1 MFRVR
6 QVNPQPRVPDVAR
19 AVRDALAG
27 LGLEAQ
33 IRPGE
38 SVAIAVGSRGI
49 AELPLIVA
57 TAVEFLRALGAE
69 PYVVP
74 AMGSHGGAT
83 AAGQASVLR
92 AQGISA
98 ERLGCEVRATM
109 ETVRLGKTP
118 AGVPV
123 HLDREAARA
132 HHILV
137 CNRIRPHA
145 SFRGAIESGLLK
157 MLVVGL
163 GNYEG
168 ARRYHQAFEKHGFE
182 ATVRSA
188 ARTILASC
196 PVLGGLAIVENAYAQ
211 VAIIDALSARDM
223 EVGEERLLRQAR
235 GWLPRFPFDSVDLL
249 IVDEMGKNISG
260 TGLDRKVI
268 GPGSFG
274 TGSLPA
280 GALVKLSRVGQAYW
294 KFVLRGAAAG
304 SPHRPVGHVEF
315 METLGRKG
323 LRFAARAIG
332 RRDGP
337 PASVEPEVAE
347 NPGGYPAIGQVLVRS
362 LTPESVGNATGL
374 DGVDLC
380 TDRLLAQVDWH
391 ATLLNGL
398 ASGTVVLPV
407 TPKHFATDRQAVD
420 FALSTLGARG
430 LDPGSLR
437 LVRIRSTAHLQE
449 LEISEAYLPEVERR
463 PDLGVRGQ
471 GHEMAFDQEGSL
483 LPAGWA
489 GDREG

>member
-6 QVNPQPRVPDVAR
+6 QLNPQPRVPDVPR

-83 AAGQASVLR
+83 AAGQAAVLR

-98 ERLGCEVRATM
+98 ERLGCEVRATI
-109 ETVRLGKTP
+109 ETVRLGKT
-118 AGVPV
+118 AEGVPV

-132 HHILV
+132 HHILI
-137 CNRIRPHA
+137 CNRVRPHA

-188 ARTILASC
+188 ARTILATC

-211 VAIIDALSARDM
+211 VAVIDALSARDI
-223 EVGEERLLRQAR
+223 EAGEERLLRQAR
-235 GWLPRFPFDSVDLL
+235 SWLPRFPFDSVDLL

-268 GPGSFG
+268 GPGAAASG
-274 TGSLPA
+274 NLPA
-280 GALVKLSRVGQAYW
+280 GALDKLSRVGRTYW
-294 KFVLRGAAAG
+294 QFVLRGAAG
-304 SPHRPVGHVEF
+304 SPHRPVGHAEF
-315 METLGRKG
+315 LETFGRKG
-323 LRFAARAIG
+323 LHFARAIG
-332 RRDGP
+332 RRDGS
-337 PASVEPEVAE
+337 PAPVEPEVE
-347 NPGGYPAIGQVLVRS
+347 NPGVYPAIGQVLVRS
-362 LTPESVGNATGL
+362 LTAESMGNATGL
-374 DGVDLC
+374 DRVDLC

-407 TPKHFATDRQAVD
+407 TPRHFATDRQAVD
-420 FALSTLGARG
+420 SALATLGAGGIDRR
-430 LDPGSLR
+430 SLR

-463 PDLGVRGQ
+463 PDLDVSGQ
-471 GHEMAFDQEGSL
+471 GHEMAFDQEGGL